1 MGSQKIFRILIL
13 WACIVSA
20 ASCDARVG
28 RFLKG
33 TLVPNIR
40 NRLSRIVLRNATLPR
55 RPVIKATH
63 AFYFEPGKPL
73 PVVPPKLGGE
83 IHTSLSLPNKLPNA
97 MHRGM
102 LLDVNGTQLRYILR
116 NGLETDKTSS
126 YVRESYN
133 GKRYPPHTKAIF
145 ASTWLEEAVCFA
157 NPYYQQEPRLSVVF
171 HLKRV
176 GTSSLVQVPH
186 DIPSSWI
193 LQVSAWLQ
201 IEGKP
206 RWGALK
212 LDRNDN
218 LIFIPYPSR

>member
-1 MGSQKIFRILIL
+1 M
-13 WACIVSA
+13 A
-20 ASCDARVG
+20 ATFSDAHAG
-28 RFLKG
+28 RFLKRA
-33 TLVPNIR
+33 LLPNLKSR
-40 NRLSRIVLRNATLPR
+40 LNRIILRHTTLPR
-55 RPVIKATH
+55 RPAIKAAHT
-63 AFYFEPGKPL
+63 FYFEPGKPL
-73 PVVPPKLGGE
+73 PVVPSKAGGA
-83 IHTSLSLPNKLPNA
+83 IHTSLSLPKLRNA

-116 NGLETDKTSS
+116 NGLETSKTSA
-126 YVRESYN
+126 YLRESYD
-133 GKRYPPHTKAIF
+133 GKKYPLHTKAIF

-157 NPYYQQEPRLSVVF
+157 SPYYQKEPRLAVVF

-186 DIPSSWI
+186 DIPPSWI

-212 LDRNDN
+212 LDKNDN
-218 LIFIPYPSR
+218 LIFIPYPVE